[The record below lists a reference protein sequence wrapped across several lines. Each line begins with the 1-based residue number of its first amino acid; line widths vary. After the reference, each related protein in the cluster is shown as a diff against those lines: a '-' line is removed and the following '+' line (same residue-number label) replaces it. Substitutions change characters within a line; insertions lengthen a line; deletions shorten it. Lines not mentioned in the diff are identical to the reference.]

1 MLNLF
6 VANLK
11 SLIRNRQLLF
21 WSLAFPLIFTVI
33 FGFFFGKNSTS
44 AGTVV
49 LINQSKSELATTIE
63 SAMTDSGLFT
73 LQKENNLDASKA
85 LMKKGRANAIVVI
98 PESFGQMTEEADKKV
113 RLIYDPANFQ
123 ASSIV
128 NGFLGQ
134 FLTTTN
140 YQIQG
145 ARPIYSVEEEQ
156 TVNGSFNYFSFVLI
170 GLLGMALMNSAVQ
183 GLAISMSHYRED
195 KILKRITTTPL
206 ASWRFVSAEVLARLV
221 LNAIQVSLILTV
233 GIYAFKADVPGDI
246 LLLLLFS
253 LVGAILFQ
261 LIGFVVAAFSKT
273 TDAAEGMATAVT
285 IPMMFLA
292 GVFFPI
298 DQLPK
303 WLYSIVQYLPLAPL
317 LRIMREIAFGSAGI
331 FDDPQNLVILFSW
344 IVVALAIAS
353 YRFRL
358 TDE

>member
-11 SLIRNRQLLF
+11 SLVRNRQLLF
-21 WSLAFPLIFTVI
+21 WSLAFPLIFTII
-33 FGFFFGKNSTS
+33 FGFFFGSSSTS
-44 AGTVV
+44 AGNVV
-49 LINQSKSELATTIE
+49 LINNSKSELSSKAE
-63 SAMTDSGLFT
+63 KAMEDSGLFT
-73 LQKENNLDASKA
+73 LQKETDIDASKA
-85 LMKKGRANAIVVI
+85 LMKKGRVNAIVVI
-98 PESFGQMTEEADKKV
+98 PESFGEMSEGAETSIK
-113 RLIYDPANFQ
+113 LIYDPANFQ

-128 NGFLGQ
+128 SSFLGQ
-134 FLTTTN
+134 FLTATN
-140 YQIQG
+140 FQIQG
-145 ARPIYSVEEEQ
+145 AKPIYTVQEEQ

-206 ASWRFVSAEVLARLV
+206 ASWKFVSAEVLARLV
-221 LNAIQVSLILTV
+221 LNAVQVGLILAV
-233 GIYAFKADVPGDI
+233 GVYAFKADVPGNTA
-246 LLLLLFS
+246 LLLVFALL
-253 LVGAILFQ
+253 GAILFQ

-273 TDAAEGMATAVT
+273 TDAAEGMATAIT

-317 LRIMREIAFGSAGI
+317 LRIMREIAFGTANI
-331 FDDPQNLVILFSW
+331 LEDPQNLIILIAW
-344 IVVALAIAS
+344 IVAALVVAS